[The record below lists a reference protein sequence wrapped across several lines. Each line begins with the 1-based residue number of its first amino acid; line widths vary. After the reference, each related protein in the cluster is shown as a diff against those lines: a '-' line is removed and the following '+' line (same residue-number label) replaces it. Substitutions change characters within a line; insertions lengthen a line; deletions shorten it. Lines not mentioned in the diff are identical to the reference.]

1 MTERSRETRVPRFAV
16 PIASSLAAFLLAV
29 SPAGADGLQAGQW
42 KVTSTPEINGAPA
55 PGNTRL
61 RCMTPAEVADLG
73 KTFSPEANTVG
84 AACERAEHELTA
96 TSLKWR
102 LACTGQVNMD
112 VAGIFAFETPQ
123 RYTAEVRTQMA
134 MAGQIMQSRVK
145 IEGERVGECP

>member
-1 MTERSRETRVPRFAV
+1 VPRFV
-16 PIASSLAAFLLAV
+16 LPIASSLAAFLLA
-29 SPAGADGLQAGQW
+29 SPAAADGLQAGQW

-84 AACERAEHELTA
+84 ATCERAEHELTA

-123 RYTAEVRTQMA
+123 RYTAEVRTQMT

>member
-1 MTERSRETRVPRFAV
+1 MPARFV
-16 PIASSLAAFLLAV
+16 LPIASSLAAFLLA
-29 SPAGADGLQAGQW
+29 SPALADGLQAGQW

-84 AACERAEHELTA
+84 ATCERAEHELTA

-123 RYTAEVRTQMA
+123 RYTAEVRTQMT